1 MVSKVHGLVYEFK
14 INSKR
19 FHRTQKINIMVLNTP
34 ISIEKAKPENLD
46 QSDILRVQLIE
57 EVKPLQNEIVENA
70 VKFEIKETTSSG
82 QGMFATENI
91 LPGTV
96 ILRYVF

>member
-1 MVSKVHGLVYEFK
+1 
-14 INSKR
+14 
-19 FHRTQKINIMVLNTP
+19 MVLNTP

-46 QSDILRVQLIE
+46 QSDIPRVQLVEE
-57 EVKPLQNEIVENA
+57 EVTSLQNDIVKNA